1 MKTEKIRA
9 RLQDLMVPV
18 LLGLALVAGPIAAT
32 GGAPPLPP
40 LAGEAPGTREVD
52 WVQVDSGEWV
62 RGELKRVHDEK
73 LSFDSDEFGDVT
85 LDWGDVASLIPAR
98 VVTCR
103 LPGRRLV
110 TGTLE
115 MRNGVVRIDTGTE
128 VVEVRRQDVV
138 GILPGK
144 GEELGFWSGSASL
157 GLSAR
162 AGNTEQMDLTMR
174 AEVRRQTA
182 LTRFKTS
189 YTGEISTVDKDT
201 TANSHRVPATF
212 DVFLTRRFFVTVP
225 GFEYYTDEFQNIQ
238 SRFTAGL
245 GLGYEIVDKSWVEW
259 EVGTGAAYQYTAFES
274 VETGDSI
281 AHDAALVASTEFDFD
296 LPRGL
301 EWDNMY
307 KLQLVVTDLD
317 KTNHHA
323 ESTISFDVW
332 GPLELDVT
340 FIFDRVEN
348 PVPTAGGDVPKSND
362 YRFTVGLSIEL

>member
-1 MKTEKIRA
+1 MKAVKIRA

-18 LLGLALVAGPIAAT
+18 LLGLASVAGPIAAT

-138 GILPGK
+138 GILPGT

-174 AEVRRQTA
+174 AEVRRQTP

-323 ESTISFDVW
+323 ESTISLDVW

-340 FIFDRVEN
+340 FMFDRVEK
-348 PVPTAGGDVPKSND
+348 PVPDAGGDVPKSND

>member
-18 LLGLALVAGPIAAT
+18 LLGLALVAGPAAAT
-32 GGAPPLPP
+32 GDAPPLPP

-52 WVQVDSGEWV
+52 WVQIESGEWV
-62 RGELKRVHDEK
+62 KGELKRMHEET
-73 LSFDSDEFGDVT
+73 LYFDSDEFDDVSI
-85 LDWGDVASLIPAR
+85 DWGDVASLIPAGP
-98 VVTCR
+98 VTCR

-144 GEELGFWSGSASL
+144 GEELGFWSGKASL

-162 AGNTEQMDLTMR
+162 AGNTEQVDLTMR

-189 YTGEISTVDKDT
+189 YTGEISTVNNDT

-245 GLGYEIVDKSWVEW
+245 GLGYEVIDNSWLMW
-259 EVGTGAAYQYTAFES
+259 EVGGGAAYQYTSFES
-274 VETGDSI
+274 VATGDPI
-281 AHDAALVASTEFDFD
+281 AHDAALVASTELDFD

-317 KTNHHA
+317 KTSHHA
-323 ESTISFDVW
+323 ESTLSLDVW

-340 FIFDRVEN
+340 FMFDRVEK
-348 PVPTAGGDVPKSND
+348 PVPDADGDVPKSND

>member
-1 MKTEKIRA
+1 MTRIVYLSMA
-9 RLQDLMVPV
+9 VLMGV
-18 LLGLALVAGPIAAT
+18 ALIAGPAAAT
-32 GGAPPLPP
+32 GDAPPLPP
-40 LAGEAPGTREVD
+40 LVGEAPGTREVD
-52 WVQVDSGEWV
+52 WLQVDSGEWV
-62 RGELKRVHDEK
+62 RGEFKRVHDGT
-73 LSFDSDEFGDVT
+73 LHFDSDEFGDVS
-85 LDWGDVASLIPAR
+85 LDWGDVASLIPAQE
-98 VVTCR
+98 VTCR
-103 LPGRRLV
+103 LPGRKLV
-110 TGTLE
+110 TGALE

-128 VVEVRRQDVV
+128 VVEVKRGDVV
-138 GILPGK
+138 GILPGE
-144 GEELGFWSGSASL
+144 GEELRFWSGKASL

-212 DVFLTRRFFVTVP
+212 DVFLTRSFFVTVP

-245 GLGYEIVDKSWVEW
+245 GLGYEIIENSWVMW
-259 EVGTGAAYQYTAFES
+259 EVGGGAAYQYTSFES
-274 VETGDSI
+274 VATGDPT
-281 AHDAALVASTEFDFD
+281 AHDAAMVASTDLDFD

-317 KTNHHA
+317 MTNHHA
-323 ESTISFDVW
+323 ESTLSLDVW

-340 FIFDRVEN
+340 FMFDRVEK
-348 PVPTAGGDVPKSND
+348 PVPDAGGTVP
-362 YRFTVGLSIEL
+362 E